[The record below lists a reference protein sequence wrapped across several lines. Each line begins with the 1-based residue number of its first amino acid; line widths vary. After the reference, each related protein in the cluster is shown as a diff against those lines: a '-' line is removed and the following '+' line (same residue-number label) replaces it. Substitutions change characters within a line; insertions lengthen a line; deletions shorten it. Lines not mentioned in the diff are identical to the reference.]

1 MRGGRRLPGGLF
13 LVRAASVVGGGHEHE
28 RLLLVDFIEEPPGA
42 DAVSPGGRLP
52 VLKPFDVRA
61 EMGFVSEAGI
71 DRFLKLLA
79 EAAEARPG
87 KVGQILTE
95 ARCFEDPVPS
105 QPVFPSSVGPP
116 LTPA

>member
-1 MRGGRRLPGGLF
+1 
-13 LVRAASVVGGGHEHE
+13 VVGGGHEHE

-87 KVGQILTE
+87 KVGQIS
-95 ARCFEDPVPS
+95 RKPVVSKIRYLANQCSLPPS
-105 QPVFPSSVGPP
+105 G
-116 LTPA
+116 LL